1 MQSMSAEEVES
12 PSLLSLSSSRPR
24 SLVDCLPDADSLS
37 GSVIVVSLLEA
48 KEFVAGFEAKLLS
61 ALTNVVSGG
70 MVVSMIAHV
79 SVGVGLRSRSPSPF
93 KVGELT
99 CQA

>member
-1 MQSMSAEEVES
+1 M
-12 PSLLSLSSSRPR
+12 
-24 SLVDCLPDADSLS
+24 
-37 GSVIVVSLLEA
+37 SLLEA
-48 KEFVAGFEAKLLS
+48 NEFVAGLVAKLLS
-61 ALTNVVSGG
+61 ALTNIVSGG

-79 SVGVGLRSRSPSPF
+79 SGVGLRSRSPRPF

>member
-1 MQSMSAEEVES
+1 M
-12 PSLLSLSSSRPR
+12 
-24 SLVDCLPDADSLS
+24 
-37 GSVIVVSLLEA
+37 SLLEA
-48 KEFVAGFEAKLLS
+48 NEFVAGFVAKLLS
-61 ALTNVVSGG
+61 ALTNAVSGG

-79 SVGVGLRSRSPSPF
+79 SVGVGLRSRSPRPF